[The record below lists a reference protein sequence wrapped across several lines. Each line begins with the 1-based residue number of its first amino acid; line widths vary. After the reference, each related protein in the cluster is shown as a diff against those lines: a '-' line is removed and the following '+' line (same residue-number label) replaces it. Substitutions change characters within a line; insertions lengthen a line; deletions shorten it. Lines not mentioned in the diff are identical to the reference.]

1 MTSSRDAYGP
11 LIAFDPEGGARE
23 GEELIR
29 VPLGASVEEGG
40 VSEESLQNLLFHF
53 PRALPTEAIDRAYA
67 DAVPVCTE
75 LWTDAGYL
83 DALYVN
89 RLGRLTLAEFKLWRN
104 PEARREVIGQILDYA
119 KELASWGYE
128 DLQRRVSLAHG
139 RKGNV
144 LYDLVRERH
153 PEVDEA
159 EFVDNVT
166 RHLKRGEF
174 LMLIVGDGI
183 REGVENIVDFVQRH
197 SGLHFNLALVEA
209 ALWRG
214 DGNRRLIVQPRV
226 LARTEIVKRAV
237 VEGGAY
243 VDAEPEG
250 RGADTLSNWKAE
262 NHRFW
267 TAVTN
272 GFKFSDVTVE
282 PPLAA
287 ESAVLPVQ
295 VANSGF
301 NGWGLWFSG
310 YIDRRPPGIGCYLS
324 PRSNIQL
331 ACRIH
336 EELTASIEDLKA
348 QMGGDLLFWRHGSA
362 PPRIGFQRP
371 GGIEG
376 EAFDEAVAW
385 MRKHLD
391 RLVSTLN
398 PRIQSMIRD
407 GG

>member
-1 MTSSRDAYGP
+1 MSGSRDAYGP
-11 LIAFDPEGGARE
+11 LIVLDPDDGAPA
-23 GEELIR
+23 EELTR
-29 VPLGASVEEGG
+29 VRVEVSVAEGG
-40 VSEESLQNLLFHF
+40 VDEKCLQNLLFRF
-53 PRALPTEAIDRAYA
+53 PQALPIRDIDPTYA
-67 DAVPVCTE
+67 GAVPVCQE
-75 LWTDAGYL
+75 LRTAAGQL

-119 KELASWGYE
+119 KEIASWGYE
-128 DLQRRVSLAHG
+128 DLQGRVSLALG

-159 EFVDNVT
+159 AFCDNVT

-183 REGVENIVDFVQRH
+183 REGVEKIVDFVQGH

-209 ALWRG
+209 ALWR
-214 DGNRRLIVQPRV
+214 DGARRRIVQPRV
-226 LARTEIVKRAV
+226 LARTEIVKRDV

-243 VDAEPEG
+243 VDAKPEDRGEEP
-250 RGADTLSNWKAE
+250 LSDHEEE
-262 NHRFW
+262 NLRFW
-267 TAVTN
+267 TEVTD
-272 GFKFSDVTVE
+272 GFAFSDVTVA
-282 PPLAA
+282 PPAA
-287 ESAVLPVQ
+287 TKGALLDVK

-310 YIDRRPPGIGCYLS
+310 SIDRTTTKPGVDCYLAWRKGIEQAERIYDALS
-324 PRSNIQL
+324 ESAEVRKELGDGLESWVGKTGRPRL
-331 ACRIH
+331 
-336 EELTASIEDLKA
+336 
-348 QMGGDLLFWRHGSA
+348 
-362 PPRIGFQRP
+362 GFRRP

-376 EAFDEAVAW
+376 EAFDDAVAW
-385 MRKHLD
+385 MREHLNL
-391 RLVSTLN
+391 LVSTLH
-398 PRIQSMIRD
+398 PRIQGMIRD